1 MTGEKSPVSVSDSD
15 SPGPTDPGDRIVSLD
30 ALRGFA
36 LLGILVINVWLF
48 AMPSAVDKNPVVFG
62 DLTGANYAAW
72 FVSHVFFE
80 VKFMTL
86 FTVLF
91 GAGIVLFTESKERK
105 EQPALKLHYRRTIL
119 LLLIGLGHAYLLWYG
134 DILVAYA
141 LCALL
146 AVLARNWLPRT
157 LAAVGLAL
165 LVVPSLL
172 YVWLGTFAHE
182 IPAEF
187 LTAWQP
193 TDEMIRAEIDAYRG
207 GWIDQMEYRVPTALS
222 FQTVGFAF
230 YTFWRVTGV
239 MLLGMALF
247 KMGILS
253 NERSKRFYRWLL
265 VGGAVFGLALILVGV
280 WYRGYHDW
288 AFVESVFFA
297 RQFNYWGSLLLAGA
311 YIAGIM
317 LWCRHR
323 ADGVVTGALAAVGRT
338 AFSNYLLQ
346 TVLATFIFY
355 GHGLG
360 LFGTLSRIELLGV
373 VVLIWMI
380 QVPLSVLWLRHFRF
394 GPIEWIWR
402 TLTYGERQ
410 PLFDRE

>member
-1 MTGEKSPVSVSDSD
+1 
-15 SPGPTDPGDRIVSLD
+15 
-30 ALRGFA
+30 
-36 LLGILVINVWLF
+36 
-48 AMPSAVDKNPVVFG
+48 MPSAVDKNPVVFG

-141 LCALL
+141 CALL

-187 LTAWQP
+187 TAWQP

-230 YTFWRVTGV
+230 TRSGV
-239 MLLGMALF
+239 SPG
-247 KMGILS
+247 S
-253 NERSKRFYRWLL
+253 CCRN
-265 VGGAVFGLALILVGV
+265 GAVQDGHPLERALQTVLPVAAGRWRGLWTRTNPRRCLVP
-280 WYRGYHDW
+280 GYHDW

-297 RQFNYWGSLLLAGA
+297 RQFNYWGVSCWPGPTSRDHALVSPSG
-311 YIAGIM
+311 GRS
-317 LWCRHR
+317 RHR
-323 ADGVVTGALAAVGRT
+323 RARRGGPDRLLELPASDGTGDVHL
-338 AFSNYLLQ
+338 
-346 TVLATFIFY
+346 Y

>member
-1 MTGEKSPVSVSDSD
+1 MQSGKPPFSVSDPE
-15 SPGPTDPGDRIVSLD
+15 SPGPTDPGNRIVSLD

-48 AMPSAVDKNPVVFG
+48 AMPSAVDKNPVIFG
-62 DLTGANYAAW
+62 DLTGFNYIAW

-105 EQPALKLHYRRTIL
+105 GQPALKLHYRRTAL
-119 LLLIGLGHAYLLWYG
+119 LLLVGLGHAYLLWYG
-134 DILVAYA
+134 DILVTYA

-146 AVLARNWLPRT
+146 AVLARNWLPRK
-157 LAAVGLAL
+157 LAAVGFAL

-172 YVWLGTFAHE
+172 YILLGTFVDE
-182 IPAEF
+182 LPAEF

-193 TDEMIRAEIDAYRG
+193 TDEMIQAEIDAYQG
-207 GWIDQMEYRVPTALS
+207 GWVDQMESRVPSALS
-222 FQTVGFAF
+222 LQIFGFAF
-230 YTFWRVTGV
+230 YLFWRVTGV

-247 KMGILS
+247 KMGIIS
-253 NERSKRFYRWLL
+253 NERSERFYRRLL
-265 VGGAVFGLALILVGV
+265 AGGAIFGLALILVGV
-280 WYRGYHDW
+280 WYRGYYDW
-288 AFVESVFFA
+288 AFAESVFFA

-323 ADGVVTGALAAVGRT
+323 TNGVITSSLAAVGRT

-360 LFGTLSRIELLGV
+360 LFATLSRIELLGI
-373 VVLIWMI
+373 VVLIWTI
-380 QVPLSVLWLRHFRF
+380 QVPLSVIWLRYFRF
-394 GPIEWIWR
+394 GPVEWVWR

-410 PLFDRE
+410 PLFDRG